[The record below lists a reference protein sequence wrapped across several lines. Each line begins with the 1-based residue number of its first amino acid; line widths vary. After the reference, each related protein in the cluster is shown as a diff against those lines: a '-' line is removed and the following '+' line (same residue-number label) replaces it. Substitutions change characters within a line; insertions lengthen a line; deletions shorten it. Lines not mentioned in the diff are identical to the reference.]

1 MTDLFSEIEQDLRR
15 EQASKLWE
23 KYGIYV
29 AGAAVAI
36 ILVASAIIGWRAWE
50 KSRNEAASTR
60 FDAVI
65 AEAVKQKPEE
75 AAKTLGDFAGS
86 ATSGYAAMARM
97 HQAAFLSES
106 GDNKGA
112 VAVYDEVAG
121 QSGLN
126 DILKGLAR
134 IKAGLL
140 LVDTASYDEM
150 NKRLSPLNETDN
162 PWRNSARELLGLSA
176 YKAGKFAEADVNF
189 AAIISD
195 PASSAGLRD
204 RAHVMQALLAPH
216 LPRPEDKKAASA
228 TNNAA
233 AAVAA
238 PDTKSE

>member
-36 ILVASAIIGWRAWE
+36 ILVASAVIGWRAWE

-126 DILKGLAR
+126 DSRPSTRRTIHGATARASCLACLPTKPVNLPKPMSTLQPSFPTR
-134 IKAGLL
+134 LL
-140 LVDTASYDEM
+140 PPVC
-150 NKRLSPLNETDN
+150 
-162 PWRNSARELLGLSA
+162 
-176 YKAGKFAEADVNF
+176 
-189 AAIISD
+189 
-195 PASSAGLRD
+195 
-204 RAHVMQALLAPH
+204 
-216 LPRPEDKKAASA
+216 A
-228 TNNAA
+228 T
-233 AAVAA
+233 VRM
-238 PDTKSE
+238 